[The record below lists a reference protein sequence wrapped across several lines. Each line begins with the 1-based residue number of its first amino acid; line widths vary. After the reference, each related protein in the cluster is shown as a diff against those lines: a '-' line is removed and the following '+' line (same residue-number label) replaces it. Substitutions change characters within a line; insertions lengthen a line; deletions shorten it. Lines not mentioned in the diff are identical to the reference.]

1 MRMLSSRTG
10 KHRQQGRTSRLAV
23 SAPAQLVTITDWM
36 GTAHL
41 VTDQA
46 MKPGDQGTGWYAAVC
61 GVEVLAA
68 SLSAPIG
75 RSCRGCASWIFAWRR
90 GLVSGL

>member
-1 MRMLSSRTG
+1 MRVLSSRAG
-10 KHRQQGRTSRLAV
+10 KHRQPRRTPRLAV
-23 SAPAQLVTITDWM
+23 SAPAQVVTITDWM

-41 VTDQA
+41 VTDEA
-46 MKPGDQGTGWYAAVC
+46 MNPGDQSTGWYAAVC

-75 RSCRGCASWIFAWRR
+75 RSCRGCASWIFAWRW
-90 GLVSGL
+90 GLVGGL